1 MGAPFASGTE
11 PLAAGLR
18 QSIRRRA
25 VLQFKNYA
33 CPETVEE
40 AYELVRKGR
49 MNRVMG
55 GGVWLRMQTRR
66 IATMID
72 LSACGLDKIE
82 EDEECFKIGAM
93 VTLHQ
98 LECHE
103 AFNEATCHVFERSVR
118 DVVGVQFRNL
128 ATVGGSVYG
137 RFGFSDVLTSLL
149 PLDTE
154 VELVGAGIV
163 SLASF
168 RNMPYERDVLT
179 HVIVHKHPYQAD
191 FEAVRRSATDFP
203 VLNVCAACWGDAW
216 HVAVGARPTKA
227 KLVEGERLG
236 LGTTFTDDE
245 LNEAC
250 EKLGELP
257 MGSNMRGSER
267 YRRHLARELGRRA
280 IRRAAGLEAPA
291 ANPAEAPARPV
302 CADGLAADIAAAVA
316 AVTPAESKK
325 GGEA

>member
-1 MGAPFASGTE
+1 M
-11 PLAAGLR
+11 
-18 QSIRRRA
+18 
-25 VLQFKNYA
+25 LQFKNYA
-33 CPETVEE
+33 RPETVEE

-49 MNRVMG
+49 TNRVMG
-55 GGVWLRMQTRR
+55 GGVWLRLQNRR

-72 LSACGLDKIE
+72 LSACGLDQIE
-82 EDEECFKIGAM
+82 EDETSFKIGAM

-103 AFNEATCHVFERSVR
+103 AFNEATCHVFEHSVR

-203 VLNVCAACWGDAW
+203 VLNVCAASWGDAW

-227 KLVEGERLG
+227 QLVEGKHLG
-236 LGTTFTDDE
+236 LPVNFTAEE
-245 LNEAC
+245 LEVAC
-250 EKLGELP
+250 DKLAELP

-280 IRRAAGLEAPA
+280 ILRAAGLEAPA
-291 ANPAEAPARPV
+291 ADPTEAPARPV
-302 CADGLAADIAAAVA
+302 CADGLKADIAAAVSSA
-316 AVTPAESKK
+316 MPASSEK

>member
-1 MGAPFASGTE
+1 M
-11 PLAAGLR
+11 
-18 QSIRRRA
+18 
-25 VLQFKNYA
+25 LQFKNYA

-82 EDEECFKIGAM
+82 EDEECFRIGAM

-103 AFNEATCHVFERSVR
+103 AFNAATCRVFERSVR

-236 LGTTFTDDE
+236 LGTTFTEDE
-245 LNEAC
+245 LSEAC

-267 YRRHLARELGRRA
+267 YRRHLARELGQRA

-291 ANPAEAPARPV
+291 ADPAEAPARPV

-316 AVTPAESKK
+316 AAAPAETEK

>member
-1 MGAPFASGTE
+1 M
-11 PLAAGLR
+11 
-18 QSIRRRA
+18 
-25 VLQFKNYA
+25 LQFKNYA
-33 CPETVEE
+33 RPETVEE
-40 AYELVRKGR
+40 AYELVRRGR
-49 MNRVMG
+49 TNRVMG
-55 GGVWLRMQTRR
+55 GGVWLRLQNRR

-72 LSACGLDKIE
+72 LSACGLDQIE
-82 EDEECFKIGAM
+82 EDENSFRIGAM

-203 VLNVCAACWGDAW
+203 VLNVCAASWGDAW

-227 KLVEGERLG
+227 QLVEGKHLG
-236 LGTTFTDDE
+236 LPVNFTVEE
-245 LNEAC
+245 LDVAC
-250 EKLGELP
+250 DKLAELP

-291 ANPAEAPARPV
+291 ADPAEAPARPV
-302 CADGLAADIAAAVA
+302 CADGLKADIAAAVSSA
-316 AVTPAESKK
+316 MPASSEK

>member
-1 MGAPFASGTE
+1 M
-11 PLAAGLR
+11 
-18 QSIRRRA
+18 
-25 VLQFKNYA
+25 LQFKNYA
-33 CPETVEE
+33 RPETVEE

-49 MNRVMG
+49 TNRVMG
-55 GGVWLRMQTRR
+55 GGVWLRLQNRR

-72 LSACGLDKIE
+72 LSACGLDQIE
-82 EDEECFKIGAM
+82 EDETSFKIGAM

-103 AFNEATCHVFERSVR
+103 AFNEATCHVFEHSVR

-203 VLNVCAACWGDAW
+203 VLNVCAASWGDAW

-227 KLVEGERLG
+227 QLVEGKHLG
-236 LGTTFTDDE
+236 LPVSFTAEE
-245 LNEAC
+245 LDVAC
-250 EKLGELP
+250 DKLAELP

-280 IRRAAGLEAPA
+280 ILRAAGLEAPA
-291 ANPAEAPARPV
+291 ADPTEAPARPV
-302 CADGLAADIAAAVA
+302 CADGLKADIAAAVSSA
-316 AVTPAESKK
+316 MPASSEK

>member
-1 MGAPFASGTE
+1 MGASFASGTE

-291 ANPAEAPARPV
+291 ANPVEAPARPV

-316 AVTPAESKK
+316 AVAPAESEK

>member
-179 HVIVHKHPYQAD
+179 HVIVHKHSYQAD